1 MHSGSV
7 LGDYNLIFDIKSN
20 FTWKTPNVN
29 LADCP
34 QGTYTEDDMTNFM
47 CVKEQTLNRL
57 CNLYPKTKRILQ
69 ELAIEK
75 RDIIQF
81 FLQKSVKFAEMDVSG
96 IPIGLT
102 RSRSQSGDNREFNN
116 KMMTLRNPSLGSTPN
131 ASRDII
137 EIESSDE
144 DENKLT
150 KKATSIEA
158 AMHEEN
164 HKPMTLQEAKDRQ
177 IEILNEAGKQK
188 LIELAI

>member
-1 MHSGSV
+1 
-7 LGDYNLIFDIKSN
+7 
-20 FTWKTPNVN
+20 
-29 LADCP
+29 
-34 QGTYTEDDMTNFM
+34 MTNFM
-47 CVKEQTLNRL
+47 CVNEKTLNRL
-57 CNLYPKTKRILQ
+57 CHLYPKTKRVLQ

-102 RSRSQSGDNREFNN
+102 RSRSQSGDNREFNK

-144 DENKLT
+144 DEKKLK

-158 AMHEEN
+158 AMHEE

-177 IEILNEAGKQK
+177 IDILNAAGKQK
-188 LIELAI
+188 LIELAIQKNDTLAV